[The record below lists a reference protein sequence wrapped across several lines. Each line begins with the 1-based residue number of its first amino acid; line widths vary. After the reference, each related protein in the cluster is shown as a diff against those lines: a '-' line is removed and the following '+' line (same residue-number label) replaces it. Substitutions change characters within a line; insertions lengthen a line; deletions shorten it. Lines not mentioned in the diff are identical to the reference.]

1 MSISDVRFLHPRL
14 PPPLVSELHL
24 RITQNGGP
32 AVAAVPAYRAALFRY
47 QFQDIAPPAPG
58 QRPSHYLCF
67 HPTLFPL
74 PQRPAAAAAA
84 WCNPTTTETFCPQE
98 KVTPETQH
106 LAESTIA
113 NKPSRPM
120 SPPFGPSSSSS
131 IPYRPVREL

>member
-14 PPPLVSELHL
+14 PPLVSELQL

-58 QRPSHYLCF
+58 PAPVPLSLLPSHPF
-67 HPTLFPL
+67 PSPPTAGGGGGVVQPNHHRDVLS
-74 PQRPAAAAAA
+74 QG
-84 WCNPTTTETFCPQE
+84 E
-98 KVTPETQH
+98 VTPETQH